1 MRAHLFA
8 ALAQAA
14 TSQPPVWFLT
24 GDLGFGQVD
33 SLREVLGPRYL
44 NVGVAEQNLISVA
57 SGLALAGQRVVTYS
71 IGPFGLLR
79 AADQLRSGIVAHN
92 LDVTVVC
99 GGGGLSYGTLGFSHF
114 ALEDIAL
121 ARALGVTVLT
131 PTTQAELVHI
141 TELVLHGVGPQYLRL
156 ERECCEGPIIS
167 LSDDNERCHL
177 RPMVVGYGAVM
188 AEAVTAKERLRERGI
203 DIDLLSVPVI
213 DEFTSVRLTQAIA
226 AAPFVVTVEEHAR
239 HGGIG
244 SLVADL
250 IASNGLECR
259 LRALATGPSV
269 RHAWGSPRHLRQLQQ
284 LNAGSIYDTIKSLA
298 DRE

>member
-14 TSQPPVWFLT
+14 AHQPPLWFLT

-33 SLREVLGPRYL
+33 SLSEALGERYL
-44 NVGVAEQNLISVA
+44 NVGVAEQNLVAVA

-71 IGPFGLLR
+71 IGPFALLR

-92 LDVTVVC
+92 LDVTIVC

-121 ARALGVTVLT
+121 ARALGITVLT
-131 PTTQAELVHI
+131 PTTQAELAHV
-141 TELVLHGVGPQYLRL
+141 TDLVLHRTGPKYLRL
-156 ERECCEGPIIS
+156 ERECCEGPITS
-167 LSDDNERCHL
+167 LSDDCERSHS

-188 AEAVTAKERLRERGI
+188 AEAVEAKERLRERGI
-203 DIDLLSVPVI
+203 DVELLSVPVI
-213 DEFTSVRLTQAIA
+213 DEFTGERLAQVIA
-226 AAPFVVTVEEHAR
+226 EARAVVTVEEHAR

-244 SLVADL
+244 SLTAEV
-250 IASNGLECR
+250 IASNGLAGR
-259 LRALATGPSV
+259 LRMLATNRSV
-269 RHAWGSPRHLRQLQQ
+269 RQAWGSTKYLRQLQQ
-284 LNAGSIYDTIKSLA
+284 LDAGSIYDTITSLV
-298 DRE
+298 EHT

>member
-8 ALAQAA
+8 ALAEAA
-14 TSQPPVWFLT
+14 ARQPPIWFLT

-33 SLREVLGPRYL
+33 SLREALGPRYL

-141 TELVLHGVGPQYLRL
+141 TELVLYGAGPQYLRL

-167 LSDDNERCHL
+167 LSDDNERRHL

-213 DEFTSVRLTQAIA
+213 DEFTSERLTQAIA

-269 RHAWGSPRHLRQLQQ
+269 RHAWGSTRHLRQLQQ
-284 LNAGSIYDTIKSLA
+284 LSAGSIYDTITSLA